1 MSKAKTFTKWGKW
14 LFYIAVCLYLL
25 SGFYLV
31 PTNSLGVKRLFG
43 RVVDARVAPG
53 LHYSWPYPIV
63 VVDKIQPQEKKR
75 VSVGFEL
82 ADQAIGRA
90 SNPTQGEFLTGDRN
104 IIKMEMVL
112 QYSILQPFDYLFS
125 VKDPF
130 NLIRDLATA
139 SLTSTVARMNV
150 DDVLEGNGK
159 IAIQEA
165 VLKATQARLDE
176 FGRGGK
182 RWVQLASVNLQN
194 AFPPLE
200 VADAFKDVATARQ
213 DKDRYINEA
222 EGYRHEKIPQSR
234 GEAVKIVREAEAY
247 RNEKVNNAE
256 GDAQRFIEM
265 VSQYQGNENITSSR
279 LYLETMEQT
288 MTKMQKVVVDSNDQK
303 KPVDLKIIELEE

>member
-1 MSKAKTFTKWGKW
+1 MRKSKTLTKWTKC
-14 LFYIAVCLYLL
+14 LSSIAVILYIL

-31 PTNSLGVKRLFG
+31 PTNSVGIKRLFG
-43 RVVDARVAPG
+43 RVVDYRVAPG
-53 LHYSWPYPIV
+53 LHYRWPYPFTKL
-63 VVDKIQPQEKKR
+63 DKVQSEEKKR
-75 VSVGFEL
+75 ISVGFEF

-90 SNPTQGEFLTGDRN
+90 SNPAQGEFLTGDRN

-112 QYSILQPFDYLFS
+112 QYSILRPFDYLFS
-125 VKDPF
+125 VRDPYT
-130 NLIRDLATA
+130 LIRGLATA
-139 SLTSTVARMNV
+139 SLTSTVAQMKV

-159 IAIQEA
+159 IAIQNA
-165 VLKATQARLDE
+165 VLKDTQARLDE
-176 FGRGGK
+176 FGRGEE

-194 AFPPLE
+194 AFPPME

-234 GEAVKIVREAEAY
+234 GEAEKIVRGAVGY

-265 VSQYQGNENITSSR
+265 CSQYEGSQQITSSR

-288 MTKMQKVVVDSNDQK
+288 MNKMQKVVVDSNNQK